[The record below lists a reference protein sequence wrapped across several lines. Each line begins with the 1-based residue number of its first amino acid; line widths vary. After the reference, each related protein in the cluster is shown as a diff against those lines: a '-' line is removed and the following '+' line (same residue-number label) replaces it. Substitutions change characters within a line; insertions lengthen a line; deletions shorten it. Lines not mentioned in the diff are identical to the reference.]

1 MYKHEIIFSSLPS
14 YIPRTHFLTSARL
27 LLKWHSVIIDH
38 HAHASPP
45 HTLLNKCKTI
55 TQFNDT
61 VSLLT
66 AMLMHHSLL
75 NKCMTNGT
83 AIIDSHAHAPPPTH
97 SPQWY
102 LLYNVHTKVFI
113 EWKSKWQASSHYH
126 LWVESQ
132 EVVDIEPV
140 LLVITSDH
148 WSAICWSVDLYWPQW
163 AEQAE
168 EWAIVSF
175 SSPTP
180 SSSSNTTSRGSWACA
195 GGYDPPLEI
204 WWEQWLKWLIWSLW
218 HCWYTLATWL
228 FDQLYQ
234 SMSERS

>member
-1 MYKHEIIFSSLPS
+1 MHP
-14 YIPRTHFLTSARL
+14 
-27 LLKWHSVIIDH
+27 
-38 HAHASPP
+38 PP

-66 AMLMHHSLL
+66 AMFMHHSLL

-113 EWKSKWQASSHYH
+113 EWKSKRQASSHYH

-132 EVVDIEPV
+132 EVVDIKPV

-180 SSSSNTTSRGSWACA
+180 SSSLSTTSRGSWACA

>member
-1 MYKHEIIFSSLPS
+1 MHP
-14 YIPRTHFLTSARL
+14 PPTHFLTSARL
-27 LLKWHSVIIDH
+27 LLN
-38 HAHASPP
+38 
-45 HTLLNKCKTI
+45 LM
-55 TQFNDT
+55 TQCHYWLPCSCTTHFLT
-61 VSLLT
+61 SAWQMALPLLT
-66 AMLMHHSLL
+66 AMLMH
-75 NKCMTNGT
+75 
-83 AIIDSHAHAPPPTH
+83 PPTH

-113 EWKSKWQASSHYH
+113 EWKSKRQASSHYH

-180 SSSSNTTSRGSWACA
+180 SSSLSTTSRGSWACA